1 MALSG
6 QHTNLST
13 LTLLLSLIL
22 LLSGDVESNPGPS
35 MMKSLSVLHCNINS
49 LYAYNS
55 DHKIG
60 ELETLAETT
69 KCDIIALT
77 ETWLDNTISD
87 QLLPIRGF
95 LPPIRKDRNRHG
107 GGVLFYCAD
116 HLPVIPR
123 PDLSTEHNES
133 VWIEIKYKQNEK
145 IMIGAYYRPPNQT
158 AADRDSFLVKLEQ
171 SVSTVLEEN
180 PKSVVIVGDFND
192 RCVKWDDTHSSSEL
206 GTKLYD
212 LVADNGLTQIVNS
225 PTHLDN
231 TGRPQHL
238 LDLILTD
245 SPELIHNCQILAP
258 IDKCHHC
265 PTICELAISLP
276 RDKPYKRTVWDF
288 SNFDIIG
295 LYEAL
300 SAAPWGVAYQVYN
313 DIDDIEHYW
322 SSLFLDTLKQFIPTR
337 TITVKPHSKPWITKS
352 LRLLIK
358 KKNNLWRRYKRTERP
373 EHLDTY
379 RRVRNQTV
387 RETTK
392 ARNHYFNSLIPTL
405 ENPNGD
411 PKKWWC
417 LTKSLLNNKTQTAI
431 PPLFEGNSVVADS
444 SHKAAIFNRFFA
456 QNSKLPPHAA
466 KHSLPQFEYLTDHRL
481 NSVSVSPDEV
491 QKVLKCLNV
500 SKATGPDNIGNF
512 ILKICADAISEPLAQ
527 LFNHSLAMNK
537 FPSKWKF
544 SHVVPVHKKNNRND
558 KGNYRPISL
567 LCNIS
572 KVMERLVHDKLY
584 SYLTSNSLLTPLNSG
599 FRKHDSAVNQLIALN
614 DSIRKSVDQK
624 HDVRAVFLD
633 LSKAFDRVWHRGL
646 LFKLKQLGISG
657 PLLSWIESYLSNRHQ
672 RVVIDG
678 QCSEWIKTECGV
690 PQGSILGPLL
700 FLVFVNDIV
709 TGIQTNIRLF
719 ADDTSLFHAI
729 MDSHTTQ
736 NLLNQ
741 DLQKISDWATQWLMV
756 FNVLKNEVMT
766 LSLRSNRPPQPP
778 LFFNGTPLK
787 EVTEHTHLGLTL
799 SSNMSWKPHVD
810 RICRRAGQRNNI
822 LRKLKFRLPRKTLE
836 NLYKSLVRPILEYGN
851 VVFDDGSIV
860 LSQRLESIQLDAA
873 RTCTGALFSTNG
885 NSILGEL
892 GWSPL
897 ADRRKNHK
905 LLMFYKM
912 VNNLVPQYLRDLL
925 PPRVADISNY
935 PLRNAQNRS
944 LPLARTSKYK
954 SSFLPSTTVLWNYL
968 PENIRLSPSFAS
980 FKSNLH
986 RSTMTPSPSPWFY
999 TGTRYVNIL
1008 HTRMRL
1014 NNPALNT
1021 YLFRTGRSPTSSC
1034 ECGSRSETIKHYLL
1048 ECPLYAAH
1056 RDRLLA
1062 DIRDLLAP
1070 GIHPNMLI
1078 DLDSNHLLN
1087 LLLHGTADLEIND
1100 NICVFNAVHYYI
1112 LSTGRFQR

>member
-1 MALSG
+1 MAR
-6 QHTNLST
+6 
-13 LTLLLSLIL
+13 
-22 LLSGDVESNPGPS
+22 GP
-35 MMKSLSVLHCNINS
+35 K
-49 LYAYNS
+49 
-55 DHKIG
+55 K
-60 ELETLAETT
+60 T
-69 KCDIIALT
+69 
-77 ETWLDNTISD
+77 
-87 QLLPIRGF
+87 
-95 LPPIRKDRNRHG
+95 NRHG

-116 HLPVIPR
+116 HLPVISR
-123 PDLSTEHNES
+123 PDLSTEHHES
-133 VWIEIKYKQNEK
+133 VWIEIKYNQNQK
-145 IMIGAYYRPPNQT
+145 LMIGAYYRPPNQS
-158 AADRDSFLVKLEQ
+158 AAERDSFLVQ
-171 SVSTVLEEN
+171 FNQTISTVLEEN
-180 PKSVVIVGDFND
+180 PKSVIVVGDFND
-192 RCVKWDDTHSSSEL
+192 RCVTWDDTHSSSEL
-206 GTKLYD
+206 GTKLHD
-212 LVADNGLTQIVNS
+212 LVADNGLTQIVDS

-245 SPELIHNCQILAP
+245 SPEMIHNSQILAP

-265 PTICELAISLP
+265 PTVCELNISLP

-288 SNFDIIG
+288 SNINIIR
-295 LYEAL
+295 LYETL

-337 TITVKPHSKPWITKS
+337 TITVKPRSKPWITKP

-392 ARNHYFNSLIPTL
+392 AKNHYYNSIIPTL

-417 LTKSLLNNKTQTAI
+417 LTKSLLNNKSQTAI
-431 PPLFEGNSVVADS
+431 PPLFEGDSVVTDS
-444 SHKAAIFNRFFA
+444 NHKAAIFNRFFA
-456 QNSKLPPHAA
+456 DNSKLPPHAA
-466 KHSLPQFEYLTDHRL
+466 THPLPQFEYLTEQRL
-481 NSVSVSPDEV
+481 DSMAVTPNEV
-491 QKVLKCLNV
+491 QKVLKSLNV

-512 ILKICADAISEPLAQ
+512 ALKICADAIALPLAQ
-527 LFNHSLAMNK
+527 LFNHSLQVNK

-544 SHVVPVHKKNNRND
+544 SHVVPVHKNKSRND
-558 KGNYRPISL
+558 KCNYRPISL

-584 SYLTSNSLLTPLNSG
+584 SYLTSNSFLTPLNSG
-599 FRKHDSAVNQLIALN
+599 FRKQDSAVNQLVALN
-614 DSIRKSVDQK
+614 DSICKSLDQK

-646 LFKLKQLGISG
+646 LFKLRQLGITG
-657 PLLSWIESYLSNRHQ
+657 PILSWLESYLSDRHQ

-678 QCSEWIKTECGV
+678 QSSEWIKTESGV

-700 FLVFVNDIV
+700 FLVFVNDLV
-709 TGIQTNIRLF
+709 KDIQTNIRLF
-719 ADDTSLFHAI
+719 ADDTSLFHSI
-729 MDSHTTQ
+729 TDSHTTEL
-736 NLLNQ
+736 LLNQ
-741 DLQKISDWATQWLMV
+741 DLQKISDWATQWLMI

-766 LSLRSNRPPQPP
+766 LSLRRNRPPQPP

-799 SSNMSWKPHVD
+799 SSNMSWKSHVD
-810 RICRRAGQRNNI
+810 RVCLRAGQRNNI

-836 NLYKSLVRPILEYGN
+836 NLYKSLVRPILEYSN

-860 LSQRLESIQLDAA
+860 LSQRLESIQMDAA
-873 RTCTGALFSTNG
+873 RTCTRALLSTNC
-885 NSILGEL
+885 NSILEEL
-892 GWSPL
+892 GWSSL

-905 LLMFYKM
+905 LFMFYKM
-912 VNNLVPQYLRDLL
+912 ANNLVPQYLRDLL
-925 PPRVADISNY
+925 PLRVAEISNY

-944 LPLARTSKYK
+944 LPPVRTSKYK
-954 SSFLPSTTVLWNYL
+954 SSFLPSTTALWNCL
-968 PENIRLSPSFAS
+968 PETTRLSPSFAS
-980 FKSNLH
+980 FKSNLY
-986 RSTMTPSPSPWFY
+986 RSTKLPSPPPWIY

-1014 NNPALNT
+1014 NNPALNA
-1021 YLFRTGRSPTSSC
+1021 YLFRTGRSPSPSC
-1034 ECGSRSETIKHYLL
+1034 ECGCQSETTKHYII
-1048 ECPLYAAH
+1048 ECPLFAAH

-1078 DLDSNHLLN
+1078 DLDSDHLLN
-1087 LLLHGTADLEIND
+1087 LLLHGNADLDINV
-1100 NICVFNAVHYYI
+1100 NLSIFNAVHCYI
-1112 LSTGRFQR
+1112 LSTGGFHRLTLVLLLH